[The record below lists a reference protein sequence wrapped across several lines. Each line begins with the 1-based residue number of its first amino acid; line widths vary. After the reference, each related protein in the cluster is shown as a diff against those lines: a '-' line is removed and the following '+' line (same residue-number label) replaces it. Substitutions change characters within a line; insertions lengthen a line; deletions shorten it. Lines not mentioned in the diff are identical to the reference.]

1 MSLNWIVEIEEIGS
15 RNKRLPLT
23 TQVLM
28 VSEEKTCKV
37 SPLPVDLLLF
47 LKNPLQYSKKN

>member
-15 RNKRLPLT
+15 PNKRLPLT
-23 TQVLM
+23 THVLM
-28 VSEEKTCKV
+28 VPEEETCKV
-37 SPLPVDLLLF
+37 APLPQNLLLF